1 MTTPNTKHT
10 LAHITSLLLVSVT
23 ALHAAELSFNRDI
36 RPILSENCFY
46 CHGQDPKHREAK
58 LRLDL
63 PEEAMRDRDGVRAVV
78 PGKPDESEMI
88 VRLLSQDRDEV
99 MPPPKAHKQVTP
111 EQITLLKRWIS
122 EGARYEQH
130 WAFTPPRRAA
140 LPEVKNTSWARTEPD
155 RFILARL
162 EREGLTPTTEATPSA
177 WLRRASFDLTGL
189 APTPSLPM
197 WRRVAKWPMRSRR
210 SASRRRRVSA
220 RGSLRIGLMRRAT
233 RTRMDSTTTAAEACG
248 GGAIG

>member
-1 MTTPNTKHT
+1 MKLVALTYLGLTG
-10 LAHITSLLLVSVT
+10 SLF
-23 ALHAAELSFNRDI
+23 AADISFNRDI

-63 PEEAMRDRDGVRAVV
+63 PEEAMRERDGVRAVL

-99 MPPPKAHKQVTP
+99 MPPRKANKHVTP
-111 EQITLLKRWIS
+111 EQIALLKRWIA
-122 EGARYEQH
+122 EGAKYERH
-130 WAFTPPRRAA
+130 WAFIPPRRAA
-140 LPEVKNTSWARTEPD
+140 LPEVKKAGWTRTDLD

-162 EREGLTPTTEATPSA
+162 EHEGLTPAAEATPSA

-189 APTPSLPM
+189 GC
-197 WRRVAKWPMRSRR
+197 WRRHV
-210 SASRRRRVSA
+210 SAS
-220 RGSLRIGLMRRAT
+220 GSLRIGSMRRAM
-233 RTRMDSTTTAAEACG
+233 RTRMDSTTTVAAACG